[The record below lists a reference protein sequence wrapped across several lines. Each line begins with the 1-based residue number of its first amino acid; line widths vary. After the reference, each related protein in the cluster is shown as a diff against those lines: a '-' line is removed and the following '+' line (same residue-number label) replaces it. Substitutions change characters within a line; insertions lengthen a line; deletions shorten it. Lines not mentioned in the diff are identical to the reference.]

1 VVLGNVERALA
12 IELLAAVQGVEF
24 LAPLEPG
31 MGVRAAHSFVREL
44 SPALDEDRSLAPDI
58 ERVAEAIRSG
68 ALVSAVERETSE
80 LS

>member
-31 MGVRAAHSFVREL
+31 MGVRAAHSFVRGL

-68 ALVSAVERETSE
+68 ELVTAVERETGE